1 MPKMNRPPH
10 PAHAPWRSGRRTF
23 LRRAAA
29 ASALL
34 PLSSAIT
41 SCAGADIRTR
51 AFSEAEGVTL
61 GFVPSR
67 DFDDEL
73 DAAKFALSDADFA
86 WLSPGDSV
94 FVKVSSNSPY
104 AHPSVTAPIA
114 VRAMV
119 AALLE
124 RGAGRVVVGDQAGIQ
139 FVRHRRGNI
148 RRSSSRRVFES
159 NGLLRAIE
167 DAGAEAHFFDEE
179 DFEDGFFAATLSAD
193 AMWRKPMMIPR
204 IVRDVDHLVVLP
216 RMSAHVLSGY
226 TMALKSAVGFLRED
240 SRHHLHHDAADFYER
255 FVDINYSDEI
265 GGKMRLA
272 YTYSPKLLL
281 HLGPDQGSVV
291 DADPAIAIV
300 STSLARHDTVGAAL
314 FQYFNRNEPVTGPA
328 MPYPLSATLANTT
341 FVNAVVPGDTGLP
354 WEEPDAGLG
363 SFMTPHDFYA
373 GVRADRALL
382 HAYRNE
388 GALPSTLGVRMV
400 GQAPD
405 EPIAEHLAWYSDG
418 VLDLQA
424 A

>member
-1 MPKMNRPPH
+1 MPKPVPPKG

-34 PLSSAIT
+34 PLSSSVT
-41 SCAGADIRTR
+41 GCAGADIRTR
-51 AFSEAEGVTL
+51 AFAQTEGAVL
-61 GFVPSR
+61 GFVPAN

-73 DAAKFALSDADFA
+73 DAAKFALADADFS

-94 FVKVSSNSPY
+94 FVKVSSNSPFS
-104 AHPSVTAPIA
+104 HPSVTAPIA

-119 AALLE
+119 ATLFE

-139 FVRHRRGNI
+139 FVRHRRGNE
-148 RRSSSRRVFES
+148 RVSSSRRVFER

-179 DFEDGFFAATLSAD
+179 DFEDGFFEATLAAD

-255 FVDINYSDEI
+255 YVDINYCNEI
-265 GGKMRLA
+265 GEKMRMA

-281 HLGPDQGSVV
+281 HLGPDQGSIV

-314 FQYFNRNEPVTGPA
+314 FQFYNRNEPVTGPA
-328 MPYPLSATLANTT
+328 LPYPLSATMANTT
-341 FVNAVVPGDTGLP
+341 FVNSVVPMDTGLP
-354 WEEPDAGLG
+354 WEEPDSGLG

-373 GVRADRALL
+373 GIRADRALL

-388 GALPSTLGVRMV
+388 GALPSSLGVRMV
-400 GQAPD
+400 GR
-405 EPIAEHLAWYSDG
+405 EPEPAIADHLAWYSDG
-418 VLDLQA
+418 VLALA